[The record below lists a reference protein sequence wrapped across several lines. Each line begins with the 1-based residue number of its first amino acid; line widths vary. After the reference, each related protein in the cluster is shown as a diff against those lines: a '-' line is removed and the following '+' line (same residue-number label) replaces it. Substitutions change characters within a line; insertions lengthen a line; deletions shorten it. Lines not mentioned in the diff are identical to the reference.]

1 MLWLVI
7 IATLIGLL
15 GLGAA
20 FQAISTFRFSYQFPP
35 PGKIIDVDGCRLH
48 YQVMGEGNPTVV
60 VVSGQGAT
68 SLDWQL
74 VQTKVAKFTKILT
87 YDRAG
92 YGWSDLSTEPRTSV
106 QIVNELRQLLTQAG
120 IKAPYIL
127 VGMSFGGLPVRLF
140 AYEYPEE
147 VAGMVL
153 VDVTHE
159 MLYERFPKAM
169 VKLNEQFDW
178 WAINILPVAARL
190 GLLRLLILFDYLP
203 LAPGLFKKFPVS
215 SRPQAK
221 AVYAHTKFW
230 DAFGQESAEFNT
242 TIMQVQQ
249 ARAAKPFP
257 AIPLVVISAGK
268 QDFGVSQELMQIQKE
283 LLIDLA
289 NQSPY
294 GVHIISEKSGH
305 LIQLDDPEL
314 VINSIRKVVDE
325 ARSKGAV

>member
-7 IATLIGLL
+7 IITLIALIGV
-15 GLGAA
+15 GAA
-20 FQAISTFRFSYQFPP
+20 FQTISTPRDYQQFEA
-35 PGKIIDVDGCRLH
+35 PGKLIDVDGSRLH

-60 VVSGQGAT
+60 VESGQGAT

-74 VQTKVAKFTKILT
+74 VQPEVAKFTKILT
-87 YDRAG
+87 YDRPG
-92 YGWSDLSTEPRTSV
+92 YGWSTLSTKPRTSA
-106 QIVNELRQLLTQAG
+106 QIVDELRQLLKQAG
-120 IKAPYIL
+120 IKPPYVL

-140 AYEYPEE
+140 AYKYPEE

-159 MLYERFPKAM
+159 MLYERFPPAM

-178 WAINILPVAARL
+178 WAMNILPIAAHL
-190 GLLRLLILFDYLP
+190 GLLRLLVLLDYLP
-203 LAPGLFKKFPVS
+203 LAPGLFKKFPAS

-230 DAFGQESAEFNT
+230 DAFGQESAAFNT

-268 QDFGVSQELMQIQKE
+268 QDER
-283 LLIDLA
+283 
-289 NQSPY
+289 
-294 GVHIISEKSGH
+294 
-305 LIQLDDPEL
+305 
-314 VINSIRKVVDE
+314 SI
-325 ARSKGAV
+325 ARSHANSKRITYRPSKSIPTWSSYRF